1 MYEDNKIKL
10 SKVFEEMVDDI
21 LNNQDIKIISSK
33 FHNGFANVI
42 YDICVDIRNKFGI
55 TAAALSGG
63 VMQNIFL
70 SSKIY
75 NMLTKDGFI
84 VLTHKKVPA
93 NDAGIALGQL
103 YCCLNNI
110 ILKSVE

>member
-1 MYEDNKIKL
+1 M
-10 SKVFEEMVDDI
+10 
-21 LNNQDIKIISSK
+21 
-33 FHNGFANVI
+33 
-42 YDICVDIRNKFGI
+42 
-55 TAAALSGG
+55 ALSGG

-75 NMLTKDGFI
+75 NLLVNNGFN

-103 YCCLNNI
+103 YYYLCDLE
-110 ILKSVE
+110 LKY

>member
-1 MYEDNKIKL
+1 
-10 SKVFEEMVDDI
+10 MVDDI

-33 FHNGFANVI
+33 FHNGFAKVI
-42 YDICVDIRNKFGI
+42 YDICIDIRDKFGI
-55 TAAALSGG
+55 STAALSGG

-75 NMLTKDGFI
+75 NMLTSCGFK

-103 YCCLNNI
+103 YCYLNNI
-110 ILKSVE
+110 TLKSE

>member
-1 MYEDNKIKL
+1 
-10 SKVFEEMVDDI
+10 
-21 LNNQDIKIISSK
+21 
-33 FHNGFANVI
+33 
-42 YDICVDIRNKFGI
+42 
-55 TAAALSGG
+55 
-63 VMQNIFL
+63 MQNIFL

-75 NMLTKDGFI
+75 NMLKKDGFT
-84 VLTHKKVPA
+84 VLTHKNVPA